1 LKRIVFFG
9 PPGAGKGT
17 QAKLI
22 SKYLNIPHL
31 STGDILRKKI
41 SGDDYIADEIK
52 NILASGDLVPDNILN
67 KIVTENL
74 FNNFDNGFILDGY
87 PRTVDQSNY
96 LNIFLENNN
105 IELTQIFSIVI
116 DDDTIEKR
124 IIKRSHIE
132 NREDDSVEV
141 INNRIDNYNN
151 TTLTVSKMYKS
162 KNPNIFHEIDGN
174 QDIDK
179 IQSEI
184 LKILKK

>member
-1 LKRIVFFG
+1 MKRIVFFG

-74 FNNFDNGFILDGY
+74 FNNFDNGFILKA
-87 PRTVDQSNY
+87 
-96 LNIFLENNN
+96 F
-105 IELTQIFSIVI
+105 F
-116 DDDTIEKR
+116 
-124 IIKRSHIE
+124 
-132 NREDDSVEV
+132 
-141 INNRIDNYNN
+141 
-151 TTLTVSKMYKS
+151 
-162 KNPNIFHEIDGN
+162 
-174 QDIDK
+174 QDFA
-179 IQSEI
+179 
-184 LKILKK
+184 

>member
-1 LKRIVFFG
+1 MFLIYPKLKV
-9 PPGAGKGT
+9 
-17 QAKLI
+17 L
-22 SKYLNIPHL
+22 
-31 STGDILRKKI
+31 D
-41 SGDDYIADEIK
+41 
-52 NILASGDLVPDNILN
+52 LA
-67 KIVTENL
+67 
-74 FNNFDNGFILDGY
+74 
-87 PRTVDQSNY
+87 
-96 LNIFLENNN
+96 NNN

-124 IIKRSHIE
+124 IIKRSQIE

-151 TTLTVSKMYKS
+151 TTLTVSKIYKS

>member
-1 LKRIVFFG
+1 M
-9 PPGAGKGT
+9 
-17 QAKLI
+17 
-22 SKYLNIPHL
+22 
-31 STGDILRKKI
+31 
-41 SGDDYIADEIK
+41 
-52 NILASGDLVPDNILN
+52 
-67 KIVTENL
+67 
-74 FNNFDNGFILDGY
+74 
-87 PRTVDQSNY
+87 
-96 LNIFLENNN
+96 
-105 IELTQIFSIVI
+105 I

-124 IIKRSHIE
+124 IIKRSQIE

-151 TTLTVSKMYKS
+151 TTLTVSKIYKS